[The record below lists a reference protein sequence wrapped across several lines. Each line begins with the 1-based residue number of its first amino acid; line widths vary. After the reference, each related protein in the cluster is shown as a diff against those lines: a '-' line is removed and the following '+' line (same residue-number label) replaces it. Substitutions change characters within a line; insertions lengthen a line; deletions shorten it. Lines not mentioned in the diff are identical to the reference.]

1 MNKTLLIL
9 ALTCIS
15 PVMAADFC
23 MKYQSDIRKIENQ
36 WVEQSIP
43 NMITFQA
50 IKCHNNVLEYHSRH
64 ETPTE
69 NFNSLQ
75 GKDTTAMQQ
84 KMCST
89 PSIQKMAH
97 NGLEKIVY
105 IFKDKNDTVIDKIEI
120 SLTQCL

>member
-1 MNKTLLIL
+1 MKNLIVITTLCLSMP
-9 ALTCIS
+9 T
-15 PVMAADFC
+15 MAADFC
-23 MKYQSDIRKIENQ
+23 VKYQKDIRKIENQ

-69 NFNSLQ
+69 NLNSLQ

-84 KMCST
+84 KMCSF
-89 PSIQKMAH
+89 PSIQKMAR